1 MKQVTAGD
9 VQGYIQKLSR
19 LSADALKARIATI
32 KKAQKAVERMIESGK
47 FVPVGKKGPHTKA
60 QAVFSQ
66 RGLANALKWC
76 LEAQELQGKTATAAA
91 QCATAIAP
99 KPSNKST
106 ADQLKELLEQT
117 LPSKVKPKAL
127 ALLKVLRDTAP
138 KPAHVKAEV
147 AVAEHE
153 APAGLVGLKRITN
166 VTNGVKWELHK
177 SDRGT
182 SRESLRWEGSV
193 SSGSDIASALLRV
206 VENKAKD
213 GAIELELLVRR
224 PSDKQYTPVGS
235 ASVDG
240 ITETDVKVL
249 LGKSSTKAKEEI
261 CCSK

>member
-138 KPAHVKAEV
+138 KPVAADV

-182 SRESLRWEGSV
+182 SRESLRWEGTV
-193 SSGSDIASALLRV
+193 SSGSDKASALLRV

-213 GAIELELLVRR
+213 GAVELELLVRR
-224 PSDKQYTPVGS
+224 SSDKQYTPVGS

-240 ITETDVKVL
+240 VSETDVKVL